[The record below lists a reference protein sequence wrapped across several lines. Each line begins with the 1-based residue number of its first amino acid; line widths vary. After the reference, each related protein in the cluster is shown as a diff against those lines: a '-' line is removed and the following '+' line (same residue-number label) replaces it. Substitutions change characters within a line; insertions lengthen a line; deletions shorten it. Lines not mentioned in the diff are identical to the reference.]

1 MSRPAPEVRLT
12 PETLLDE
19 LGPLDIYLFD
29 QILKGRLPP
38 GSRILDAGCGGGRNL
53 HFFLRNGYPVAGT
66 DTSPAALTE
75 VRARARRL
83 APELPDHAFRADPV
97 EDLSFP
103 DGAFDA
109 VIASAVLHFARDE
122 DHFRRMVAELWRVLA
137 SGGLLFARLA
147 TTVGLEDRVERR
159 EGRRFRLPDGTE
171 RFLADEALLDDL
183 AAELG
188 ARPLEPL
195 KTTLVA
201 RLRAMTTWV
210 VEKP

>member
-66 DTSPAALTE
+66 DTSPSALTE
-75 VRARARRL
+75 MRARARRL
-83 APELPDHAFRADPV
+83 APKLPDHVFRADPV

-171 RFLADEALLDDL
+171 RFLADEDLLDDL

>member
-66 DTSPAALTE
+66 DTSPAVLTE

-103 DGAFDA
+103 DGVFDA

-122 DHFRRMVAELWRVLA
+122 NHFRRMVTELWRVLA
-137 SGGLLFARLA
+137 AGGLLFARLA

-183 AAELG
+183 VAGLG

>member
-1 MSRPAPEVRLT
+1 MSRATPKGRLT

-19 LGPLDIYLFD
+19 LGPIDIYLFD

-122 DHFRRMVAELWRVLA
+122 DHFRRMLAELWRVLA

-147 TTVGLEDRVERR
+147 TTVGNEERVERR

-183 AAELG
+183 AAKLG